1 MTTSTDFPH
10 ANQPRWSTKPTLVIH
25 YAHLSEEE
33 RNFCTLFP
41 IVMKYRVFSALSVAA
56 LIGVA
61 LTTFISHDNST
72 QQKASA
78 TSSRSGNATAATSVV
93 WLVLD
98 EAPLSV
104 LLKTDGT
111 VNEQRFPGFAKLA
124 ATSTW
129 YRNMLG
135 TAQRTTEAVPALLD
149 GKWPTLRNYPFLED
163 HPVNLFTLAN
173 GYKKLDVYQSITNLC
188 PVGVC
193 PNKIPDEEREATFQ
207 VAAFKDLTRSAS
219 TETTDAIHFS
229 HILLPHRPW
238 RFSTDGRLARELP
251 TDPRRGDVE
260 DRRRDAYQAMVRQ
273 FIATDTLL
281 LEFLNELEKSDNWDR
296 TMIVVTADHGITF
309 VPGESYR
316 DKVNPNNVGTLEDIY
331 RVPLFI
337 KYPSQSSAIVNDCPV
352 SSIDILPTV
361 LSVARIPH
369 SAQLDGGDLSTTCP
383 QRASRTVRWP
393 YTGKDLTTD
402 FNAVLDRVRYY
413 DKWVDA
419 DGSVDDVHRVG
430 LSGPLLGTQ
439 VPTDN
444 TPQRT
449 SIQWTNVDPNSFLGI
464 GDEPL
469 SYVPARVSGRI
480 STTEKLCSR
489 CEGVLVVDGVVVASI
504 PEVAG
509 LAPSS
514 KPAYFTTSVLTSRV
528 TSTSGQPELWIADWS
543 NQQVV
548 LSRIGL
554 SK

>member
-1 MTTSTDFPH
+1 
-10 ANQPRWSTKPTLVIH
+10 
-25 YAHLSEEE
+25 
-33 RNFCTLFP
+33 
-41 IVMKYRVFSALSVAA
+41 MKYRVFTTFSVAA

-61 LTTFISHDNST
+61 FISFTSRVSSNQRELSQT
-72 QQKASA
+72 SA
-78 TSSRSGNATAATSVV
+78 IVGNAAAGTSVV

-111 VNEQRFPGFAKLA
+111 INAQRFPGFAKLA

-149 GKWPTLRNYPFLED
+149 GKWPTIRNYPFLSD
-163 HPVNLFTLAN
+163 HPINLFTLAN

-188 PVGVC
+188 PPGVC
-193 PNKIPDEEREATFQ
+193 PNKIPDEQRQAEFQ
-207 VAAFKDLTRSAS
+207 IRAFQNLLQRSTTS
-219 TETTDAIHFS
+219 TEEIVHFS

-238 RFSTDGRLARELP
+238 RLSTEGRLGKELE
-251 TDPRRGDVE
+251 TDPRPGTVP
-260 DRRRDAYQAMVRQ
+260 DRRRDAYQSLLRQ
-273 FIATDTLL
+273 FVATDALL
-281 LEFLNELEKSDNWDR
+281 FTYLTQLEQSDNWNR

-316 DKVNPNNVGTLEDIY
+316 DKVNPNNPGTLEDIY

-337 KYPSQSSAIVNDCPV
+337 KYPNQSSASVSDCPV

-369 SAQLDGGDLSTTCP
+369 SAQLDGVDLSTTCP
-383 QRASRTVRWP
+383 QRASRRVRWP

-419 DGSVDDVHRVG
+419 DGSVDDIHRVG
-430 LSGPLLGTQ
+430 ISGSLLGTR

-444 TPQRT
+444 APQRT
-449 SIQWTNVDPNSFLGI
+449 DIQWTNVDPNSFLGI
-464 GDEPL
+464 GDKTL

-489 CEGVLVVDGVVVASI
+489 CEGVLVVDGVIVASI
-504 PEVAG
+504 PELAG

-528 TSTSGQPELWIADWS
+528 KSTSGQPELWIADWS
-543 NQQVV
+543 NQQVA
-548 LSRIGL
+548 LSRIGH